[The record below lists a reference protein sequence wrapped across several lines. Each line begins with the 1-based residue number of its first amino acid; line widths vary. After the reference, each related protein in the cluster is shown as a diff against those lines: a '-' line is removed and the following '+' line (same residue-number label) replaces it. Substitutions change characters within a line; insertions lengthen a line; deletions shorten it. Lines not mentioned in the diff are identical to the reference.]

1 MNFIKKTYPAFEHA
15 GFRIYFLISLL
26 GEMGVWIEFTGQQ
39 WLVYTM
45 TQSAVKLGILAS
57 MQFIPALLLSL
68 HAGVFADRYSKK
80 KILYFTEASLGLLSV
95 IIGLLVYFDR
105 IEYWHVLAM
114 AFYSGIAN
122 TIDLPARQAFLNEL
136 VGDKALRNAINLNSM
151 TVNMARFAGP
161 AVAAILINY
170 FGLAYSFLFN
180 GAVFV
185 PILIGLFLI
194 KPEFNI
200 TSKKVKENVFEGIRS
215 GLNYV
220 KSSVRLRVPLLA
232 LAFVSM
238 IMWNFTV
245 VTPIFAGQVVKGEVS
260 TFGELSSALGLGSFI
275 GATIASTWLKK
286 DPDMKSM
293 FFFAALFHVAFL
305 TASYLTDL
313 YHAIIGFFFM
323 GIVNILY
330 LTSTNAMIQ
339 MNSAHEYRGRVMSLY
354 NLVFFGVTPFG
365 SMFTG
370 WIFDTFTPVVG
381 IKMLSFISAIVVS
394 LVVYFTRD
402 RSKPLSAL
410 FTEN

>member
-1 MNFIKKTYPAFEHA
+1 MNFIKKTYPAFGHA
-15 GFRIYFLISLL
+15 GFRIYFIISLL
-26 GEMGVWIEFTGQQ
+26 GELGVWIEFTGQQ

-45 TQSAVKLGILAS
+45 TESAVKLGILAS

-80 KILYFTEASLGLLSV
+80 NILYFTESSLGLLSV
-95 IIGLLVYFDR
+95 VIGLLVYFDK

-114 AFYSGIAN
+114 AFYSGVAN
-122 TIDLPARQAFLNEL
+122 TVDLPARQAFLNEL
-136 VGDKALRNAINLNSM
+136 VGDSALRNAINLNSM

-161 AVAAILINY
+161 ALAAVLINY

-180 GAVFV
+180 GAVFL
-185 PILIGLFLI
+185 PILIGLYFI
-194 KPEFNI
+194 KPEYNL
-200 TSKKVKENVFEGIRS
+200 TAKKMKENVFDGIRH

-232 LAFVSM
+232 LAIISM

-245 VTPIFAGQVVKGEVS
+245 VTPVFAAQVVKGEV
-260 TFGELSSALGLGSFI
+260 TAFGELASALGLGSFV
-275 GATIASTWLKK
+275 GATFASTYLKR

-293 FFFAALFHVAFL
+293 FMFAAMFHVAFL
-305 TASYLTDL
+305 ATSYLTDL
-313 YHAIIGFFFM
+313 MHATIGFFIM
-323 GIVNILY
+323 GVVNILY

-339 MNSAHEYRGRVMSLY
+339 MNSEHEYRGRVMSLY

-370 WIFDTFTPVVG
+370 WIFDTLTPTVG
-381 IKMLSFISAIVVS
+381 IKVLSLISVIIVS
-394 LVVYFTRD
+394 IVVYFTRD
-402 RSKPLSAL
+402 RSKPISAL